1 MTSYV
6 APPSFYIYIEES
18 FFVKALEK
26 KEDRVRGL
34 LGWCHFIFIDFSS
47 ACCQRDDKN
56 GYLLQIGTE
65 IHEIELIVLG
75 TERFPNWFSIVC
87 YLIHMRWDSNSWR
100 SEPEFFICSKEWLSL
115 QDNSLNSKS
124 KI

>member
-6 APPSFYIYIEES
+6 APPSFNIYIEES

-34 LGWCHFIFIDFSS
+34 CWCYFIFIDFSS

-56 GYLLQIGTE
+56 RYLLQIGNE

-75 TERFPNWFSIVC
+75 TEQFPNWFSIVC
-87 YLIHMRWDSNSWR
+87 YLINMRRDSNSRR
-100 SEPEFFICSKEWLSL
+100 SKPEFLICSKEWLSL

>member
-34 LGWCHFIFIDFSS
+34 LGWCHFIFIDFSQRRIS
-47 ACCQRDDKN
+47 A
-56 GYLLQIGTE
+56 LLRS
-65 IHEIELIVLG
+65 V
-75 TERFPNWFSIVC
+75 
-87 YLIHMRWDSNSWR
+87 YR
-100 SEPEFFICSKEWLSL
+100 SEPYPLYQADMYLFLYSSNLP
-115 QDNSLNSKS
+115 
-124 KI
+124 